1 MPSTPGTSVTGKI
14 LALLGAFSHDAPAM
28 TLTELSRRTGL
39 SLPTVHRRAA
49 ELVQWGALE
58 RGLDG
63 RYRIGLRL
71 WEVASLAPRGSA
83 LRDAALPVLHE
94 LYDSTKEQHIHLS
107 VRDHLD
113 IVFVERLSA
122 PNAPEAETR
131 AGGRFG
137 AFATGAGLAL
147 LAHAPVDVQE
157 EYLST
162 RLHRYTAN
170 TLTDPARIRSA
181 LVGVR
186 RNGYS
191 TSDRALAPHIQCVGA
206 PIHGLDGAV
215 VAAVSVC
222 FQAGSQSFRTAAP
235 AVRAA
240 ARRISHTLRGVD
252 SHRISR

>member
-1 MPSTPGTSVTGKI
+1 MSVTGKV
-14 LALLGAFSHDAPAM
+14 LALLGAFSHETRAL

-71 WEVASLAPRGSA
+71 WEVASLAPRGST
-83 LRDAALPVLHE
+83 LRDAALPVLQD
-94 LYDSTKEQHIHLS
+94 LYDSKKEQHIHLS
-107 VRDHLD
+107 VRDHLE
-113 IVFVERLSA
+113 IVFLERLST
-122 PNAPEAETR
+122 PNAPQAETR

-137 AFATGAGLAL
+137 AFATGAGLVL
-147 LAHAPVDVQE
+147 LAHAPVEVQE

-162 RLHRYTAN
+162 RLYRYTAN
-170 TLTDPARIRSA
+170 TVTDPARIRSV
-181 LVGVR
+181 LTGIR

-191 TSDRALAPHIQCVGA
+191 TSDRMLRSDIQCVGA
-206 PIHGLDGAV
+206 PVYGVDGSV

-222 FQAGSQSFRTAAP
+222 FQAGSQPF
-235 AVRAA
+235 RAA
-240 ARRISHTLRGVD
+240 ARSVQAAARRVSHALR
-252 SHRISR
+252 